1 MINRELID
9 ATVKTY
15 GGIDDY
21 GQPLAELTS
30 SRNIQMVFGVYSQE
44 NINNPNYVNVTHY
57 GLTKDR
63 DITDADYIS
72 IGGKDYKVKQV
83 NNTTR
88 WTQLLLC
95 E

>member
-1 MINRELID
+1 MINRELIN

-57 GLTKDR
+57 GLTK
-63 DITDADYIS
+63 IET
-72 IGGKDYKVKQV
+72 
-83 NNTTR
+83 
-88 WTQLLLC
+88 
-95 E
+95 